1 MHCVAMMNGVSYLID
16 NTNIVTE
23 SNRDMELLK
32 NLQQQATLSFISQ
45 SFWPTTIV
53 RASFSL
59 KTMKF
64 GHKLRETLF
73 SFQPKFINN

>member
-1 MHCVAMMNGVSYLID
+1 
-16 NTNIVTE
+16 
-23 SNRDMELLK
+23 MELLK

-45 SFWPTTIV
+45 NFWPTTIV
-53 RASFSL
+53 RASLSL
-59 KTMKF
+59 KTMALFFSTTSAILFSETNRGTF